1 MSRSIIACPKCKEPV
16 AVKHHSGRIVVRDGV
31 KVAIVANEIELRC
44 SCGAVRV
51 VTPEKR
57 AA

>member
-1 MSRSIIACPKCKEPV
+1 MSRSIIACTKCKEPV

-31 KVAIVANEIELRC
+31 KVAIVYEGIELKC
-44 SCGAVRV
+44 SCGAVRI
-51 VTPEKR
+51 VTTEKR